1 MSGPIDRPV
10 RRAVLVLILALAAAS
25 GALAGAGLAVAPHAH
40 PPGTPLVHD
49 HLLAAYRYP
58 LFLVRL
64 RALAAAAAGPHWSLD
79 RPADGAAAVIT
90 FATLIAI
97 VPRLPRPTRR
107 LVETFAAPAL
117 ARPVWSAALILA
129 PPRAETLLSA

>member
-1 MSGPIDRPV
+1 MTVPIVPPV
-10 RRAVLVLILALAAAS
+10 RHALLVLVLALAAAS
-25 GALAGAGLAVAPHAH
+25 GALAGAGLAVTPHAH

-64 RALAAAAAGPHWSLD
+64 SALAASAAGPHWSLD
-79 RPADGAAAVIT
+79 LPADGAAAALT

-97 VPRLPRPTRR
+97 VPRLPHPTRR
-107 LVETFAAPAL
+107 LVATFAVPAL
-117 ARPVWSAALILA
+117 GCPVWSAALILA